1 MSPSA
6 LVTGS
11 ANGIGRALAV
21 ALARR
26 GYALTVS
33 RGASGAALSNSTVA
47 HAVIHKVTTR
57 SAHMDERCPV
67 PFPRVTCMSLHAT
80 LTRQPRPDLASCI
93 PLCSYSC
100 HSSHSSQLLDIDERG
115 LRETVGA
122 DASGI

>member
-67 PFPRVTCMSLHAT
+67 PFLRVTCMSLHAT
-80 LTRQPRPDLASCI
+80 LTRQHCI
-93 PLCSYSC
+93 PLCSYSS
-100 HSSHSSQLLDIDERG
+100 HPSHSSQLLDIDERG
-115 LRETVGA
+115 LKETVGA
-122 DASGI
+122 AASGI